1 MNDQMSWDP
10 ALVKKFSSSNHLK
23 MLNQLKNEVIK
34 YPLNNKK
41 KSKSIHVK
49 DSNQDNKNNSN
60 VEHSQNELFT
70 EKANKSNDENKNNSN
85 VEQLQNELITDKANK
100 RYDENS
106 NKSNVSF
113 NNSKNFSIYN
123 QSTNNSHELETII
136 PEQSK
141 SNDKSS
147 STSFKDRLHQVDMK

>member
-1 MNDQMSWDP
+1 MNDPMSWDP

-41 KSKSIHVK
+41 KSTSIHIK
-49 DSNQDNKNNSN
+49 DSNQDNKNNLS
-60 VEHSQNELFT
+60 VEHSPNELS
-70 EKANKSNDENKNNSN
+70 A
-85 VEQLQNELITDKANK
+85 QKANK
-100 RYDENS
+100 RTDENS

-123 QSTNNSHELETII
+123 QTINNSIRHNESPL
-136 PEQSK
+136 PEQLK
-141 SNDKSS
+141 SDEDNYSP
-147 STSFKDRLHQVDMK
+147 TFKERLNQIDMK

>member
-1 MNDQMSWDP
+1 MNDPISWDP

-23 MLNQLKNEVIK
+23 MLNQLRNEVIK

-41 KSKSIHVK
+41 KSKSINDK

-70 EKANKSNDENKNNSN
+70 EKANKKNDENR
-85 VEQLQNELITDKANK
+85 I
-100 RYDENS
+100 
-106 NKSNVSF
+106 KSNVSF

-123 QSTNNSHELETII
+123 QSNNNSPELESII

-147 STSFKDRLHQVDMK
+147 STSFKDRLDQVDMK

>member
-1 MNDQMSWDP
+1 MNDPMSWDP

-23 MLNQLKNEVIK
+23 MINQLRNEVIK

-41 KSKSIHVK
+41 KSKSIHIK
-49 DSNQDNKNNSN
+49 DSNQDNKNYSN
-60 VEHSQNELFT
+60 VEHSPNELFA
-70 EKANKSNDENKNNSN
+70 EK
-85 VEQLQNELITDKANK
+85 TNK
-100 RYDENS
+100 RKDENS

-123 QSTNNSHELETII
+123 QSTNNSPELESIRT
-136 PEQSK
+136 EQSK

-147 STSFKDRLHQVDMK
+147 STSFKDRLNQVDMK

>member
-1 MNDQMSWDP
+1 MNDPISWDP

-23 MLNQLKNEVIK
+23 MLNQLRNEVIK

-41 KSKSIHVK
+41 KSKSIPFK

-60 VEHSQNELFT
+60 VEHAQNELLT
-70 EKANKSNDENKNNSN
+70 EKP
-85 VEQLQNELITDKANK
+85 IK
-100 RYDENS
+100 RNDENS
-106 NKSNVSF
+106 NTSNVSF

-123 QSTNNSHELETII
+123 QSTNNSREHESVI

-147 STSFKDRLHQVDMK
+147 STSFKDRLNQVDMK

>member
-1 MNDQMSWDP
+1 MNDPISWDP

-23 MLNQLKNEVIK
+23 MLNQLRNEVIK

-41 KSKSIHVK
+41 KSKSNYDK
-49 DSNQDNKNNSN
+49 DFNQDNKNNTN
-60 VEHSQNELFT
+60 FGHSQNELFT
-70 EKANKSNDENKNNSN
+70 EKANKVNDEN
-85 VEQLQNELITDKANK
+85 
-100 RYDENS
+100 R

-123 QSTNNSHELETII
+123 QPNNNSRELESIM

-147 STSFKDRLHQVDMK
+147 STSFKDRLNQVDMK

>member
-1 MNDQMSWDP
+1 MNDPISWDP

-23 MLNQLKNEVIK
+23 MLNQLRNEVIK

-41 KSKSIHVK
+41 KSKSIHIK

-70 EKANKSNDENKNNSN
+70 EKANKRN
-85 VEQLQNELITDKANK
+85 
-100 RYDENS
+100 DENS

-123 QSTNNSHELETII
+123 QSTNNSIELESIRT
-136 PEQSK
+136 EQSK

-147 STSFKDRLHQVDMK
+147 STSFKDRLNQVDMK

>member
-1 MNDQMSWDP
+1 MNDPISWDP
-10 ALVKKFSSSNHLK
+10 SLIKKFSSSNHLK
-23 MLNQLKNEVIK
+23 MLNQLRNEVIK

-49 DSNQDNKNNSN
+49 DSNRDNKNRSN
-60 VEHSQNELFT
+60 IEHSQNELFT
-70 EKANKSNDENKNNSN
+70 EKSNKTTDENN
-85 VEQLQNELITDKANK
+85 
-100 RYDENS
+100 

-123 QSTNNSHELETII
+123 QSTNNSPEVETII

-147 STSFKDRLHQVDMK
+147 TTSFKDRLNQVDMK

>member
-1 MNDQMSWDP
+1 MNDPISWDP

-41 KSKSIHVK
+41 KSKSINVK
-49 DSNQDNKNNSN
+49 DSNQDNKNNSH

-70 EKANKSNDENKNNSN
+70 EKANKKNDENR
-85 VEQLQNELITDKANK
+85 I
-100 RYDENS
+100 
-106 NKSNVSF
+106 KSNVSF

-123 QSTNNSHELETII
+123 QSTNNSRELESII

-147 STSFKDRLHQVDMK
+147 STSFKDRLNQVDMK

>member
-1 MNDQMSWDP
+1 MNDPTSWDP
-10 ALVKKFSSSNHLK
+10 SLVKKFSSSNHLK
-23 MLNQLKNEVIK
+23 MLNQLRNEVIK
-34 YPLNNKK
+34 YPLNNKT

-70 EKANKSNDENKNNSN
+70 EKGNKKNDENR
-85 VEQLQNELITDKANK
+85 I
-100 RYDENS
+100 
-106 NKSNVSF
+106 KSNVSF

-123 QSTNNSHELETII
+123 QSTNNSREHESIM
-136 PEQSK
+136 PEQPI

-147 STSFKDRLHQVDMK
+147 STSFKDRLNQVDMK

>member
-1 MNDQMSWDP
+1 MNDPISWDP

-23 MLNQLKNEVIK
+23 MLNQLRNEVIK

-70 EKANKSNDENKNNSN
+70 EKANKKNDENR
-85 VEQLQNELITDKANK
+85 I
-100 RYDENS
+100 
-106 NKSNVSF
+106 KSNVSF

-123 QSTNNSHELETII
+123 QSTNNSRELESII

-147 STSFKDRLHQVDMK
+147 STSFKDRLNDVDMK

>member
-1 MNDQMSWDP
+1 MNDPMSWDP

-23 MLNQLKNEVIK
+23 MLNQLRNEVIK

-41 KSKSIHVK
+41 KSKSINAK
-49 DSNQDNKNNSN
+49 DSNQDNKNYSN

-70 EKANKSNDENKNNSN
+70 EKANKKNDENR
-85 VEQLQNELITDKANK
+85 I
-100 RYDENS
+100 
-106 NKSNVSF
+106 KSNVSF

-123 QSTNNSHELETII
+123 QSTNKSLEHESII

-141 SNDKSS
+141 LNDKSS
-147 STSFKDRLHQVDMK
+147 STSFKDRLNEVDMK

>member
-1 MNDQMSWDP
+1 MNDPTSWDP

-23 MLNQLKNEVIK
+23 MLNQLRNEVIK

-41 KSKSIHVK
+41 KSRSIHVK

-70 EKANKSNDENKNNSN
+70 EKANKRNDENN
-85 VEQLQNELITDKANK
+85 
-100 RYDENS
+100 

-123 QSTNNSHELETII
+123 QSTNNSRELQSTI

-141 SNDKSS
+141 SIDKSS
-147 STSFKDRLHQVDMK
+147 STSFKDRLNQVDMK

>member
-1 MNDQMSWDP
+1 MNDPISWDP

-23 MLNQLKNEVIK
+23 MLNQLRNEVIK

-41 KSKSIHVK
+41 KSKSINVK
-49 DSNQDNKNNSN
+49 DFNQDNKNNSN

-70 EKANKSNDENKNNSN
+70 EKANKKNDENR
-85 VEQLQNELITDKANK
+85 I
-100 RYDENS
+100 
-106 NKSNVSF
+106 KSNVSF

-123 QSTNNSHELETII
+123 QSTNKSRELESII
-136 PEQSK
+136 PGQSK

-147 STSFKDRLHQVDMK
+147 STSFKDRLDQVDMK

>member
-1 MNDQMSWDP
+1 MNDPISWDP

-23 MLNQLKNEVIK
+23 MLNQLRNEVIK

-41 KSKSIHVK
+41 KSKSIHIN

-60 VEHSQNELFT
+60 IEHSQNELFT
-70 EKANKSNDENKNNSN
+70 EKANKRN
-85 VEQLQNELITDKANK
+85 
-100 RYDENS
+100 DENS

-123 QSTNNSHELETII
+123 QSTNNSPELDNII
-136 PEQSK
+136 PDQSK

-147 STSFKDRLHQVDMK
+147 STSFKERLNQVDMK

>member
-1 MNDQMSWDP
+1 MNDPISWDP

-41 KSKSIHVK
+41 KSKSINVK

-60 VEHSQNELFT
+60 VEHSSNELF
-70 EKANKSNDENKNNSN
+70 A
-85 VEQLQNELITDKANK
+85 QKANK
-100 RYDENS
+100 RNDENS
-106 NKSNVSF
+106 IKSNVSF

-123 QSTNNSHELETII
+123 QSTNNSRELESIM

-147 STSFKDRLHQVDMK
+147 STSFKDRLNQVDMK

>member
-1 MNDQMSWDP
+1 MNDPMSWDP

-23 MLNQLKNEVIK
+23 MLNQLRNEVIK

-41 KSKSIHVK
+41 KSKSIHIK

-60 VEHSQNELFT
+60 VEHSPNELS
-70 EKANKSNDENKNNSN
+70 A
-85 VEQLQNELITDKANK
+85 QKANK
-100 RYDENS
+100 RNDENS
-106 NKSNVSF
+106 TKSNVSF

-123 QSTNNSHELETII
+123 QSTNNSRELESIM

-147 STSFKDRLHQVDMK
+147 STSFKDRLNQVDMK

>member
-1 MNDQMSWDP
+1 MNDPISWDP
-10 ALVKKFSSSNHLK
+10 SLVKKFSSSNHLK
-23 MLNQLKNEVIK
+23 MLNQLRNEVIK

-41 KSKSIHVK
+41 KSKSIHIK
-49 DSNQDNKNNSN
+49 DSNQGNKNNSD

-70 EKANKSNDENKNNSN
+70 EKANTRNDENS
-85 VEQLQNELITDKANK
+85 I
-100 RYDENS
+100 
-106 NKSNVSF
+106 KSNVSF

-123 QSTNNSHELETII
+123 QSTNNSRELESII

-147 STSFKDRLHQVDMK
+147 SKSFKDRLNQVDMK

>member
-1 MNDQMSWDP
+1 MNDPTSWDP
-10 ALVKKFSSSNHLK
+10 SLVKKFSSSNHLK
-23 MLNQLKNEVIK
+23 MLNQLRNEVIK

-41 KSKSIHVK
+41 KSKSINVK

-70 EKANKSNDENKNNSN
+70 EKANKKNDENR
-85 VEQLQNELITDKANK
+85 I
-100 RYDENS
+100 
-106 NKSNVSF
+106 KSNVSF

-123 QSTNNSHELETII
+123 QSTNNSRELQSIM

-147 STSFKDRLHQVDMK
+147 STSFKDRLNQVDMK

>member
-1 MNDQMSWDP
+1 MNDPISWDP

-23 MLNQLKNEVIK
+23 MLNQLRNEVIK

-60 VEHSQNELFT
+60 AEHSQNELFT
-70 EKANKSNDENKNNSN
+70 EKAK
-85 VEQLQNELITDKANK
+85 K
-100 RYDENS
+100 RNDENS
-106 NKSNVSF
+106 NKSNISF
-113 NNSKNFSIYN
+113 NNSKNFSIYK
-123 QSTNNSHELETII
+123 QSTNNSRELDSIM

-147 STSFKDRLHQVDMK
+147 FKSFKDRLNQVDMK